1 MPNVKVGSVIEFKYI
16 LKWERSYS
24 AFNMQYSIPVN
35 YCEYKTEI
43 PEFYIYKPVATGF
56 VKVNTDKKYEDT
68 FQGYDNQYRK

>member
-16 LKWERSYS
+16 LKSENVVTFP
-24 AFNMQYSIPVN
+24 FNMQYSIPVN

-56 VKVNTDKKYEDT
+56 VKVNTEQKI
-68 FQGYDNQYRK
+68 